1 MIRCGL
7 SLQLLSCRQAEEE
20 GHFVSELK
28 QRMVGGCIGHRQ
40 RAVRK
45 VAVDEKRMYVCWGT
59 GKDYFD
65 HLRLIPVGIRISEE
79 RGAYLAL

>member
-1 MIRCGL
+1 
-7 SLQLLSCRQAEEE
+7 
-20 GHFVSELK
+20 
-28 QRMVGGCIGHRQ
+28 MVGGCIGHRQ

-45 VAVDEKRMYVCWGT
+45 VVVDEKRMYVCWGT